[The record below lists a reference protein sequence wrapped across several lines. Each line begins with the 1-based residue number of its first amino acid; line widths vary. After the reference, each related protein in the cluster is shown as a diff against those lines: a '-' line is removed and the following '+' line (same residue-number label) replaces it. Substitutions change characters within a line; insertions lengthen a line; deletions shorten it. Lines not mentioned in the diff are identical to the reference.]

1 MPGIHSLALFG
12 SPAAGGFGLLP
23 LEEHVRARWFMQA
36 RRFIL
41 WVMGMGGVASAPKAL
56 LSLRRRQEAAVKA
69 GVEYELTIEERL
81 LLKIQPSKPIWIDIA
96 SATLSKLSPAHPVD
110 SLLSACHRSSEEAAE
125 GRIGLRKAV
134 SGPLRRWCIALAALG
149 PPARHLP
156 HLRTLT
162 VLRFLPS
169 PTAVASGS
177 LAFNADVRQLHWP
190 SPYSKALP
198 LAMHGA
204 SVRRATQVLL
214 APVLQWQHERRLEN
228 IVHTLPSP
236 STAEASA
243 QLEALLKRMDK
254 VWNFKACASKWK
266 ETAWRLQVNGVKTA
280 GGHDIPLQCTCG
292 QHQLSPPFA
301 RLRPCSRLS
310 DAERVAKEADLKERA
325 LACKAHVFGE
335 CEVAQAV
342 LQVLRDALPAPLAP
356 LLHPSDV
363 WLLRLPPSPLP
374 HHLHEE
380 AWSVTCVLALHAME
394 RGHAFLYPNRTCAD
408 RVSRACSRAVA
419 WLAHLLSDVAAAGA
433 VPKSWQGLPP
443 NQPFF
448 RFITDDSSPSPS
460 SHLTLQMPALLAL
473 LPADL

>member
-1 MPGIHSLALFG
+1 MPGIPSQALFG
-12 SPAAGGFGLLP
+12 PPAAGGFGLLP

-41 WVMGMGGVASAPKAL
+41 WVMGMGEIASAPKAL

-69 GVEYELTIEERL
+69 GKEYELTTEERL

-110 SLLSACHRSSEEAAE
+110 SLLSACRRSSQEASE

-156 HLRTLT
+156 HLRTLSI
-162 VLRFLPS
+162 LRFLPS

-177 LAFNADVRQLHWP
+177 LAFNADIRQLHWP
-190 SPYSKALP
+190 SPFSKALP
-198 LAMHGA
+198 LASDGA
-204 SVRRATQVLL
+204 SVRRATLVLL
-214 APVLQWQHERRLEN
+214 EPVLQWQHERRLEN
-228 IVHTLPSP
+228 VAHALPSSSP
-236 STAEASA
+236 AEASS
-243 QLEALLKRMDK
+243 QLEALLKRMAK
-254 VWNFKACASKWK
+254 VWDLKACANKWK

-280 GGHDIPLQCTCG
+280 GGHDIALQCSCG
-292 QHQLSPPFA
+292 QHQLPPPFA
-301 RLRPCSRLS
+301 RVRPRSRLS
-310 DAERVAKEADLKERA
+310 DAERMAKEAAIKERA

-342 LQVLRDALPAPLAP
+342 LQVLREALPASLAP

-374 HHLHEE
+374 HNLNEE

-408 RVSRACSRAVA
+408 RVSRASSRAVA
-419 WLAHLLSDVAAAGA
+419 WLAHLLSDVAVGS

-448 RFITDDSSPSPS
+448 RCITDDSSPSPS
-460 SHLTLQMPALLAL
+460 SLLTFQMPASLAV
-473 LPADL
+473 LPAEL